1 MLLNNQEKG
10 EEVVNE
16 NVADSIKELTWHLIK
31 EKLVKANDIKV
42 EQPEV
47 LEMAKNAVK
56 MQFAQY
62 GMMNIPEDV
71 LSNYAAESLK
81 KKEQVEA
88 LVGRIVDSKLA
99 QALKAQVT
107 LEPKTVTLDEFN
119 KMFE

>member
-1 MLLNNQEKG
+1 M
-10 EEVVNE
+10 
-16 NVADSIKELTWHLIK
+16 
-31 EKLVKANDIKV
+31 KANDIKV